1 MIKRR
6 PPCDGDAK
14 VSAPYKKINLDTTH
28 VMQQHFLRMDIGSTE
43 RCATPSTLQS
53 HCVSL
58 PCRISCLQK
67 AGQTMKIRDLKLL
80 PTRVG
85 RRHQLII
92 KIETDEGIS
101 GWGESGLIGRE
112 LAVMGALRHY
122 RELIVGKNPFD
133 IGAIWQDLYR
143 SQYFEGGRV
152 LTAAISA
159 IDIALHDIKG
169 KALGVPVYQLLG
181 GKHREWVPL
190 FATTHAPMGPKLL
203 EDAALLIGQ
212 GWNTIRTTMHSPHEL
227 NEIGENVYEPWESIG
242 PTAHW
247 LNKLREALGSLAVIG
262 IDYHHRL
269 SVAEA
274 ASFCQ
279 KLGRDTLDF
288 LEEPIRDENPE
299 AYEALRRMTHVP
311 FAIGEEFSS
320 KWQFLPYIERGIT
333 NYARVDVC
341 NVGGLTEAMKVAGWA
356 EAHYIDLMPH
366 NPLGPICTAATAHLA
381 AAVPNFA
388 SLEIRQSPTEQSG
401 FYDER
406 LFPVQHE
413 RVGPRLIISDRPGLG
428 VEFDEHAGAHE
439 EFVPDLRLE
448 RTRYMRRRDGS
459 LTNW

>member
-1 MIKRR
+1 M
-6 PPCDGDAK
+6 PPD
-14 VSAPYKKINLDTTH
+14 SSP
-28 VMQQHFLRMDIGSTE
+28 SP
-43 RCATPSTLQS
+43 ATPCPRPDIVHGIWRAT
-53 HCVSL
+53 
-58 PCRISCLQK
+58 
-67 AGQTMKIRDLKLL
+67 AGIFRSGDRHTVPRQGALMKIRDLKLY
-80 PTRVG
+80 PTMVG

-92 KIETDEGIS
+92 KIETDEGIH
-101 GWGESGLIGRE
+101 GWGESGLSGRE

-122 RELIVGKNPFD
+122 RELIIGRNPFD

-152 LTAAISA
+152 LTAAIAA

-181 GKHREWVPL
+181 GKHRDWVPL
-190 FATTHAPMGPKLL
+190 FATTGAPMGPKLI
-203 EDAALLIGQ
+203 EDAELLISE
-212 GWNTIRTTMHSPHEL
+212 GWNVIRTWMHAP
-227 NEIGENVYEPWESIG
+227 GEQRENGDPVYEPWESIG

-247 LNKLREALGSLAVIG
+247 LNKLREAVGDRAVLG

-288 LEEPIRDENPE
+288 LEEPIRDETPE
-299 AYEALRRMTHVP
+299 AYEALRRLTHVP

-333 NYARVDVC
+333 NYARIDVC

-366 NPLGPICTAATAHLA
+366 NPLGPICSAVTAHLA

-388 SLEIRQSPTEQSG
+388 WMEIRQSPTEQLG

-406 LFPVQHE
+406 LFPVQP
-413 RVGPRLIISDRPGLG
+413 VQQGPRLIVPTVPGLG
-428 VEFDEHAGAHE
+428 VEFDEKAAEHPEFQPRAG
-439 EFVPDLRLE
+439 RLL
-448 RTRYMRRRDGS
+448 RRRDGS
-459 LTNW
+459 VTNS

>member
-1 MIKRR
+1 
-6 PPCDGDAK
+6 
-14 VSAPYKKINLDTTH
+14 
-28 VMQQHFLRMDIGSTE
+28 
-43 RCATPSTLQS
+43 
-53 HCVSL
+53 
-58 PCRISCLQK
+58 
-67 AGQTMKIRDLKLL
+67 MKIRDLKLY
-80 PTRVG
+80 PTMVG

-92 KIETDEGIS
+92 KIETDEGIH
-101 GWGESGLIGRE
+101 GWGESGLSGRE

-122 RELIVGKNPFD
+122 RELIIGRNPFD
-133 IGAIWQDLYR
+133 IGAIWQGLYR

-152 LTAAISA
+152 LTAAIAA

-181 GKHREWVPL
+181 GKHRDWVPL
-190 FATTHAPMGPKLL
+190 FATTGAPMGPKLI
-203 EDAALLIGQ
+203 EDAELLISE
-212 GWNTIRTTMHSPHEL
+212 GWKVIRTWMHAP
-227 NEIGENVYEPWESIG
+227 GEQRENGDPVYEPWESIG

-247 LNKLREALGSLAVIG
+247 LNKLREAVGDRAVLG

-288 LEEPIRDENPE
+288 LEEPIRDETPE

-333 NYARVDVC
+333 NYARIDVC

-366 NPLGPICTAATAHLA
+366 NPLGPICSAATAHLA

-388 SLEIRQSPTEQSG
+388 WMEIRQSPTEQLG

-406 LFPVQHE
+406 LFPVQP
-413 RVGPRLIISDRPGLG
+413 VQQGPRLLVPTVPGLG
-428 VEFDEHAGAHE
+428 VEFDEKAAEHPEFQPRAG
-439 EFVPDLRLE
+439 RLL
-448 RTRYMRRRDGS
+448 RRRDGS
-459 LTNW
+459 VTNS